1 MTSEEWQK
9 KEGLSIE
16 EMATIAHQQRVW
28 QVRKY
33 CQVKPSIA
41 LYSLDGTDSE
51 RENAGTVSLHAD
63 DETADPALAALL
75 RGVLKQLNADIVGT
89 WIALFVNRMLIC
101 AGYDLAPGRPHTVL
115 SIWSHQW

>member
-1 MTSEEWQK
+1 MVLDQEKWQTN
-9 KEGLSIE
+9 EGLSIE
-16 EMATIAHQQRVW
+16 DMATIAHQQRVW

-33 CQVKPSIA
+33 CQVKPSVA
-41 LYSLDGTDSE
+41 QYSLDGTDSE

-101 AGYDLAPGRPHTVL
+101 AGYDLAPGRPHSIL
-115 SIWSHQW
+115 FIWSH